1 MWKGVLKSKGLNIN
15 KAVIIIEN
23 TRNFTE
29 VREFHC
35 AVCRKGVGSI
45 STSRFAGV
53 ERMEDE
59 WVSSKVKEGNK

>member
-1 MWKGVLKSKGLNIN
+1 MERSTEVKGVEHN
-15 KAVIIIEN
+15 KAVINIEN

-45 STSRFAGV
+45 SIL
-53 ERMEDE
+53 
-59 WVSSKVKEGNK
+59 